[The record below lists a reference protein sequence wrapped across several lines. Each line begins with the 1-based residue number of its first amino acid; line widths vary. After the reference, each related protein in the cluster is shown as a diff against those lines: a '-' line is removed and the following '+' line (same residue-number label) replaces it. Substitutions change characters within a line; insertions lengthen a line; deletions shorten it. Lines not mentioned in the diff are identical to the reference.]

1 MTTPQQPTTPQPST
15 AQRPSPAT
23 VHAVLVHGFWLGSW
37 AWDGVVPIL
46 RDAGIEPRALT
57 LPGMDPDAPQPDVT
71 LDDHVDAVLDA
82 VHACDGPVVLV
93 AHSGGAVVAQ
103 VAVDREPDA
112 VRRVVY
118 VDGGPLLPGMALAE
132 PGAGDLPLPS
142 WDELAAAL
150 TSAEGLDDAARAD
163 FRARAVPQP
172 GAVAR
177 AVIDVRD
184 PRRLAVPTTFVCTSL
199 PSPVL
204 QQMAATGKMP
214 TELLALTDVR
224 FVDLPTGH
232 WPMLSRPA
240 DLGRVLV
247 EEMRDL

>member
-1 MTTPQQPTTPQPST
+1 
-15 AQRPSPAT
+15 
-23 VHAVLVHGFWLGSW
+23 
-37 AWDGVVPIL
+37 
-46 RDAGIEPRALT
+46 
-57 LPGMDPDAPQPDVT
+57 
-71 LDDHVDAVLDA
+71 
-82 VHACDGPVVLV
+82 
-93 AHSGGAVVAQ
+93 
-103 VAVDREPDA
+103 
-112 VRRVVY
+112 
-118 VDGGPLLPGMALAE
+118 
-132 PGAGDLPLPS
+132 
-142 WDELAAAL
+142 
-150 TSAEGLDDAARAD
+150 
-163 FRARAVPQP
+163 VPQP

>member
-1 MTTPQQPTTPQPST
+1 MTTEQQTTAPQTS
-15 AQRPSPAT
+15 T
-23 VHAVLVHGFWLGSW
+23 VHAVLVPGFWLGAW
-37 AWDGVVPIL
+37 AWDGVAPVL
-46 RDAGIEPRALT
+46 RAAGVEPHALT
-57 LPGMDPDAPQPDVT
+57 LPGLDPGAPWPDAT
-71 LDDHVDAVLDA
+71 LDDQVAAVLDT

-103 VAVDREPDA
+103 VAVDRAPDA

-118 VDGGPLLPGMALAE
+118 VDSGPLLPGLALAG
-132 PGAGDLPLPS
+132 PGEGDLPLPS
-142 WDELAAAL
+142 WDELAAAS

-163 FRARAVPQP
+163 LRARAVPHP

-177 AVIDVRD
+177 AVVDLRD
-184 PRRLAVPTTFVCTSL
+184 PRRLAVPTTVVCTSF
-199 PSPVL
+199 PSPLL
-204 QQMAATGKMP
+204 QQLAAAGQMP

-224 FVDLPTGH
+224 YVDLPTGH

-247 EEMRDL
+247 EEMDGL